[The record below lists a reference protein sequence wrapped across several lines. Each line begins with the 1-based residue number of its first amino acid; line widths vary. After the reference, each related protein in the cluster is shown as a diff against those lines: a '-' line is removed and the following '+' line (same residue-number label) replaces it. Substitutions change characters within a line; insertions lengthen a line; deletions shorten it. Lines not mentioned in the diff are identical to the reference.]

1 MKSRLLPSIAALA
14 IFLIAAMGF
23 IFLIVVF
30 FDSINAFELFVNAL
44 TFLFQQLGLLL
55 QQFFGVPT
63 TA

>member
-30 FDSINAFELFVNAL
+30 FDSINAFESFVNTL

-55 QQFFGVPT
+55 QQIFSVPT

>member
-1 MKSRLLPSIAALA
+1 MKSRLLPSIATLA

-55 QQFFGVPT
+55 QQIFGVPT

>member
-1 MKSRLLPSIAALA
+1 MKNRLLPSITALA

-23 IFLIVVF
+23 IFLIVKL

-44 TFLFQQLGLLL
+44 IFLFQRLGSLL
-55 QQFFGVPT
+55 QQILSMIT

>member
-30 FDSINAFELFVNAL
+30 FDSINAFESFVNAL

-55 QQFFGVPT
+55 QQIFSVPT
-63 TA
+63 TD